1 MEKKLRKFKKHNC
14 KMRKFFTILL
24 ILLLVSC
31 SSNDNSE
38 QSNNNENQTA
48 EIVFEQG
55 FGKNPSEYVSNWNK
69 LVSEISSD
77 EETLFFFSINP
88 DNVQWASTDRNILFY
103 QFGLNED
110 TQSSFVLNILVA
122 DDIVEG
128 VEFFSPVANDEVTSQ
143 RTRLF
148 FLIIIA
154 MSDDSLDKDGRE
166 SVLSK
171 VGLYDEVDN
180 PNQIGGGV
188 TINNVRYVVEPLV
201 DRGVLRG
208 INFYSTR
215 DSR

>member
-1 MEKKLRKFKKHNC
+1 
-14 KMRKFFTILL
+14 MRKFFTILL
-24 ILLLVSC
+24 ILLLASC

-38 QSNNNENQTA
+38 ETSNNGSQTE

-215 DSR
+215 DSE

>member
-1 MEKKLRKFKKHNC
+1 MK
-14 KMRKFFTILL
+14 KFFTILL

-38 QSNNNENQTA
+38 VSNNNENQTA

-171 VGLYDEVDN
+171 VGLYDQVDN

-215 DSR
+215 DSE

>member
-1 MEKKLRKFKKHNC
+1 MKKIY
-14 KMRKFFTILL
+14 TILIVLL
-24 ILLLVSC
+24 IVSC
-31 SSNDNSE
+31 SGDENSAAQNSGENNSE
-38 QSNNNENQTA
+38 

-55 FGKNPSEYVSNWNK
+55 FGKNPSEFVANWNK

-88 DNVQWASTDRNILFY
+88 DNVQWTSTDRNILYY
-103 QFGLNED
+103 QFGLSES
-110 TQSSFVLNILVA
+110 TQSSFVLNILIA
-122 DDIVEG
+122 NDIVEG

-154 MSDDSLDKDGRE
+154 MSDDSLDKEGRE

-188 TINNVRYVVEPLV
+188 TINKVRYVVEPLV

-215 DSR
+215 VSE

>member
-1 MEKKLRKFKKHNC
+1 
-14 KMRKFFTILL
+14 MRKFFTILL

-38 QSNNNENQTA
+38 ESNNNENQAA
-48 EIVFEQG
+48 EIVFDQG

-122 DDIVEG
+122 DEIVEG

-208 INFYSTR
+208 INFYSTM
-215 DSR
+215 DSE

>member
-1 MEKKLRKFKKHNC
+1 
-14 KMRKFFTILL
+14 MRKFFTILL

-38 QSNNNENQTA
+38 VSSNNENQAA

-215 DSR
+215 DSE

>member
-1 MEKKLRKFKKHNC
+1 MKKIY
-14 KMRKFFTILL
+14 TILIVLL
-24 ILLLVSC
+24 IVSC
-31 SSNDNSE
+31 SGDENSAAQNSGENNSE
-38 QSNNNENQTA
+38 

-55 FGKNPSEYVSNWNK
+55 FGKNPSEFVANWNK

-88 DNVQWASTDRNILFY
+88 DNVQWTSTDRNILFY
-103 QFGLNED
+103 QFGLSES
-110 TQSSFVLNILVA
+110 TQSSFVLNILIA
-122 DDIVEG
+122 NDIVEG

-154 MSDDSLDKDGRE
+154 MSDDSLDKEGRE

-188 TINNVRYVVEPLV
+188 TINKVRYVVEPLV

-215 DSR
+215 VSE

>member
-1 MEKKLRKFKKHNC
+1 MHLI
-14 KMRKFFTILL
+14 FFTILL

-38 QSNNNENQTA
+38 ESNNNENQAA

-201 DRGVLRG
+201 DSGVLRG

-215 DSR
+215 ESG

>member
-1 MEKKLRKFKKHNC
+1 
-14 KMRKFFTILL
+14 MRKFFTILL

-38 QSNNNENQTA
+38 VSNNNENQAA

-103 QFGLNED
+103 KFGLNED

-215 DSR
+215 DSE

>member
-1 MEKKLRKFKKHNC
+1 
-14 KMRKFFTILL
+14 MRKFFTILL

-31 SSNDNSE
+31 SSNDSSE
-38 QSNNNENQTA
+38 ESNNNGNQAA

-208 INFYSTR
+208 INFYSTM
-215 DSR
+215 DSE

>member
-1 MEKKLRKFKKHNC
+1 
-14 KMRKFFTILL
+14 MRKFFTILL

-38 QSNNNENQTA
+38 QSNNNENQSA

>member
-1 MEKKLRKFKKHNC
+1 MKKFY
-14 KMRKFFTILL
+14 TIFL

-31 SSNDNSE
+31 TSADNSE
-38 QSNNNENQTA
+38 TTSSDEGQSE

-55 FGKNPSEYVSNWNK
+55 FGKNPSEFVSNWNK

-215 DSR
+215 DSE

>member
-1 MEKKLRKFKKHNC
+1 
-14 KMRKFFTILL
+14 MRKFFTILL

-38 QSNNNENQTA
+38 VSNNNENQTA

>member
-1 MEKKLRKFKKHNC
+1 MGSEMCIRDS
-14 KMRKFFTILL
+14 LL

-38 QSNNNENQTA
+38 QSNNNENQSA

-154 MSDDSLDKDGRE
+154 MSDDSLNKDGRE

-188 TINNVRYVVEPLV
+188 TINNVRYVIEPLV

-215 DSR
+215 DSG

>member
-1 MEKKLRKFKKHNC
+1 
-14 KMRKFFTILL
+14 MRKFFTILL
-24 ILLLVSC
+24 ILLLASC

-38 QSNNNENQTA
+38 ETSNNGSQTE

-122 DDIVEG
+122 DDTVEG

-171 VGLYDEVDN
+171 IGLYDEVDN

-188 TINNVRYVVEPLV
+188 TINDVRYVVEPLV

-208 INFYSTR
+208 INF
-215 DSR
+215 

>member
-1 MEKKLRKFKKHNC
+1 MKKFYSLFL
-14 KMRKFFTILL
+14 ISLL
-24 ILLLVSC
+24 ITC
-31 SSNDNSE
+31 SSNESSVVDST
-38 QSNNNENQTA
+38 NENQSE

-55 FGKNPSEYVSNWNK
+55 FGKNSSDFVANWNK
-69 LVSEISSD
+69 LVSKISSD
-77 EETLFFFSINP
+77 EETLSYFSINP

-103 QFGLNED
+103 QFGINEN
-110 TQSSFVLNILVA
+110 TQSAFVLNILIE

-128 VEFFSPVANDEVTSQ
+128 IEFFSPVANDEVTNQ

-154 MSDDSLDKDGRE
+154 MSDDTLDKEGRE

-171 VGLYDEVDN
+171 VGLYDEVEN

-188 TINNVRYVVEPLV
+188 TINKIRYIVEPLV

-208 INFYSTR
+208 INFYSTN
-215 DSR
+215 DTE

>member
-1 MEKKLRKFKKHNC
+1 
-14 KMRKFFTILL
+14 MRKFFTILL

-38 QSNNNENQTA
+38 QSNNNENQSA

-171 VGLYDEVDN
+171 VGLYDQVDN

-215 DSR
+215 DSE

>member
-1 MEKKLRKFKKHNC
+1 MKKLCYFLVL
-14 KMRKFFTILL
+14 LL
-24 ILLLVSC
+24 ISSC
-31 SSNDNSE
+31 STSTGSNEEESE
-38 QSNNNENQTA
+38 PSTGQ

-55 FGKNPSEYVSNWNK
+55 LGKNPTEFVANWNK
-69 LVSEISSD
+69 LVDEISED
-77 EETLFFFSINP
+77 EETLLFFSINP
-88 DNVQWASTDRNILFY
+88 DNVQWTSTDQNILFY
-103 QFGLNED
+103 QFGLNENI
-110 TQSSFVLNILVA
+110 QSTFVLNILIA
-122 DDIVEG
+122 NDTVEG
-128 VEFFSPVANDEVTSQ
+128 VEFFSPVADDEVTSQ

-154 MSDDSLDKDGRE
+154 MSDSTLDKDGRE

-188 TINNVRYVVEPLV
+188 SINNIRYVIEPLV

-215 DSR
+215 ESQ

>member
-1 MEKKLRKFKKHNC
+1 MKKFYSV
-14 KMRKFFTILL
+14 FL

-31 SSNDNSE
+31 SSNESSE
-38 QSNNNENQTA
+38 VPSNDENQSE

-55 FGKNPSEYVSNWNK
+55 FGKNPSEFVANWNK

-77 EETLFFFSINP
+77 EETLSYFSINP
-88 DNVQWASTDRNILFY
+88 DNVQWASTDRNMLFY
-103 QFGLNED
+103 QFGINEN
-110 TQSSFVLNILVA
+110 TQSAFVLNILIE

-128 VEFFSPVANDEVTSQ
+128 IEFFSPVANDDVTNQ

-154 MSDDSLDKDGRE
+154 MSDDTLDKEGRE

-171 VGLYDEVDN
+171 VGLYDEVEN

-188 TINNVRYVVEPLV
+188 TINKIRYVVEPLV
-201 DRGVLRG
+201 DLGVLRG
-208 INFYSTR
+208 INFYSTN
-215 DSR
+215 DTE

>member
-1 MEKKLRKFKKHNC
+1 
-14 KMRKFFTILL
+14 MRKFFTILL
-24 ILLLVSC
+24 ILLLASC

-38 QSNNNENQTA
+38 ETSNNGSQTE

-122 DDIVEG
+122 DDTVEG

-171 VGLYDEVDN
+171 IGLYDEVDN

-188 TINNVRYVVEPLV
+188 TINDVRYVVEPLV

-208 INFYSTR
+208 INFYSTK
-215 DSR
+215 DSE

>member
-1 MEKKLRKFKKHNC
+1 
-14 KMRKFFTILL
+14 MRKFFTILL

-38 QSNNNENQTA
+38 ESNNNENQAA

-154 MSDDSLDKDGRE
+154 MSDDSLNKDGRE

-171 VGLYDEVDN
+171 VCLLYTS
-180 PNQIGGGV
+180 PS
-188 TINNVRYVVEPLV
+188 P
-201 DRGVLRG
+201 
-208 INFYSTR
+208 R
-215 DSR
+215 D

>member
-1 MEKKLRKFKKHNC
+1 MK
-14 KMRKFFTILL
+14 KFFTTLL
-24 ILLLVSC
+24 VLLLVSC
-31 SSNDNSE
+31 SSTDISE
-38 QSNNNENQTA
+38 EASSDDTQSQ

-55 FGKNPSEYVSNWNK
+55 LGKDPSEFVTNWNK

-77 EETLFFFSINP
+77 DETLFYFSIDP
-88 DNVQWASTDRNILFY
+88 EKVQWTTIDQEVLYY
-103 QFGLNED
+103 QFGFNEN
-110 TQSSFVLNILVA
+110 TESVFVLNLLVENG
-122 DDIVEG
+122 IVEG
-128 VEFFSPVANDEVTSQ
+128 VEFFSPVENDEVTTQ
-143 RTRLF
+143 RARLF

-154 MSDDSLDKDGRE
+154 MSDSTLDKDGRE

-188 TINNVRYVVEPLV
+188 SINNIRYVIEPLV

-215 DSR
+215 ESQ